1 MAEANPITLRM
12 NMTLKQMLERH
23 SLILAEAAIAER
35 LRRMEDVT
43 LHPTLFNAPL
53 VYDPHAGMR
62 MQTLY
67 HQYIGI
73 AAAAQVPILLA
84 APTWRLD
91 KERIATADVPGT
103 INRDAVSYML
113 RVRQEAGYEPVGV
126 GALLGPRH
134 DCYDPQAALAA
145 GAAEDFHRWQANEL
159 ACSGAEY
166 LLAQT
171 IPALSE
177 ALGMA
182 RAMVATGLPSVVSF
196 CIDRQGRVLDGSPLD
211 EAILRIDE
219 DTGGALAGYMV
230 NCSHPTF
237 LRPEEMA
244 AAALRRLIGYD
255 ANASSRDHREL
266 EGSAATRVD
275 SRQEWVDTMLD
286 LNRRHGIRILG
297 GCCGT
302 DERHLAGLVAG
313 RGNQAGSGHR
323 DSHPCGKPPPACSPD
338 EGNHQAAT

>member
-1 MAEANPITLRM
+1 M
-12 NMTLKQMLERH
+12 
-23 SLILAEAAIAER
+23 
-35 LRRMEDVT
+35 
-43 LHPTLFNAPL
+43 
-53 VYDPHAGMR
+53 
-62 MQTLY
+62 
-67 HQYIGI
+67 
-73 AAAAQVPILLA
+73 
-84 APTWRLD
+84 
-91 KERIATADVPGT
+91 
-103 INRDAVSYML
+103 
-113 RVRQEAGYEPVGV
+113 
-126 GALLGPRH
+126 LGPCH

-182 RAMVATGLPSVVSF
+182 RAMIATGLPSFVSF
-196 CIDRQGRVLDGSPLD
+196 CINRQGRVLDGSPLD
-211 EAILRIDE
+211 EAIFRIDE
-219 DTGGALAGYMV
+219 ATGGALAGYMV

-237 LRPEEMA
+237 LQPQEMA
-244 AAALRRLIGYD
+244 SAALRRLIGFD

-275 SRQEWVDTMLD
+275 SLEDWVDQMRKLH
-286 LNRRHGIRILG
+286 RQHGIRILG

-313 RGNQAGSGHR
+313 RDRPSASG
-323 DSHPCGKPPPACSPD
+323 
-338 EGNHQAAT
+338 